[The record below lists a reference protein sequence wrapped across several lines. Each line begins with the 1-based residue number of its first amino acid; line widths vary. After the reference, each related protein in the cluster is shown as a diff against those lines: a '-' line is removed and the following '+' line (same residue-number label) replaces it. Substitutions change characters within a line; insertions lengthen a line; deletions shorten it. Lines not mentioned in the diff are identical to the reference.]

1 MKVMIN
7 QLMDS
12 KNNFK
17 INVKRFGNIKNL
29 SDLYYVI
36 KMITNKTNKVMKNQK
51 KIKECLN
58 YIEQIKEHYQLGIS
72 LFGKSLEECEKD
84 RDEEIA
90 KVNEIIKTLNK

>member
-1 MKVMIN
+1 
-7 QLMDS
+7 
-12 KNNFK
+12 
-17 INVKRFGNIKNL
+17 
-29 SDLYYVI
+29 
-36 KMITNKTNKVMKNQK
+36 MKNQK
-51 KIKECLN
+51 KIEECLN